1 MFSLESFVFKSFRYQ
16 LSSEQQMIQEIL
28 ALQTICSHPN
38 LVTLRHIIKQSL
50 TNYPVLVFEFIEG
63 TSDSELV
70 QKLTVEDM
78 RYFMYEAMKG
88 LAFAHSR
95 GIIHNDI
102 KLSNILFDYK
112 NRIVKIIDF
121 GLSQFYVKG

>member
-1 MFSLESFVFKSFRYQ
+1 
-16 LSSEQQMIQEIL
+16 MIQEIL